1 MFIDEAVITVSGGTG
16 GHGKVAFFPN
26 KRGPSGGSGG
36 HGGDVYIKGHANM
49 TDLHAYVNKNI
60 YKAQDGISGE
70 TFERSGAAG
79 ENLILPVPIGTQ
91 VTNEKSAETFEVT
104 DSRSQVLIVRGGMG
118 GRRNSSFSTS
128 TYQTPRH
135 AEPGQTGETVK
146 LRLVL
151 KLIADVGLIGLPNAG
166 KSSLLNEFT
175 NANVKTAAYP
185 FTTLEPYLGVL
196 ARRSLANRDEGGF
209 EKLVIADIPGL
220 IEGASKGRGLGVKFL
235 KHIEKVGV
243 LLHCISSESADV
255 LKDYKTVIGEM
266 KEFNPELLEKKQ
278 IILLTKTDLIDDKT
292 QKKLINKLKKT
303 KHEVYPVSIYNP
315 DQFLQLKKYLIDL
328 FLHI

>member
-1 MFIDEAVITVSGGTG
+1 MFIDEAVITVSAGAGGP
-16 GHGKVAFFPN
+16 GKVAFFPN
-26 KRGPSGGSGG
+26 KRGPSGGAGG
-36 HGGDVYIKGHANM
+36 HGGHVFLKGHANM
-49 TDLHAYVNKNI
+49 TDLHPFVNKQV
-60 YKAQDGISGE
+60 YSAEDGVSGE

-79 ENLILPVPIGTQ
+79 EDLILRVPIGTH
-91 VTNEKSAETFEVT
+91 VVNEKTTETFEIS
-104 DSRSQVLIVRGGMG
+104 DSTTQVLIVRGGMG
-118 GRRNSSFSTS
+118 GRGNSAFVTS

-135 AEPGQTGETVK
+135 AEPGEPGESVT

-196 ARRSLANRDEGGF
+196 

-220 IEGASKGRGLGVKFL
+220 IEGASKGKGLGVKFL

-243 LLHCISSESADV
+243 LFHCISSESADV
-255 LKDYKTVIGEM
+255 LKDYETVIREM
-266 KEFNPELLEKKQ
+266 KEFNPKLLEKKQ
-278 IILLTKTDLIDDKT
+278 IILLTKTDLIDVKT
-292 QKKLINKLKKT
+292 QKKLIVKLNNT

-315 DQFLQLKKYLIDL
+315 DQFLKLKKYLIDL

>member
-1 MFIDEAVITVSGGTG
+1 MFVDEALITVTAGTG
-16 GHGKVAFFPN
+16 GHGKVSFYPN
-26 KRGPSGGSGG
+26 KRGPSGGAGG
-36 HGGDVYIKGHANM
+36 HGGNVYIKGHANM
-49 TDLHAYVNKNI
+49 SDLHTYVNKNI
-60 YKAQDGISGE
+60 YKAEDGVSGE
-70 TFERSGAAG
+70 TFERTGAAG
-79 ENLILPVPIGTQ
+79 KDLILSVPIGTH
-91 VTNEKSAETFEVT
+91 VIREGTTETLIEIT
-104 DSRSQVLIVRGGMG
+104 DSTTQTILVRGGIG
-118 GRRNSSFSTS
+118 GRGNVSFATS

-135 AEPGQTGETVK
+135 AEPGESGETVN

-196 ARRSLANRDEGGF
+196 DLRVGGF

-220 IEGASKGRGLGVKFL
+220 IEGASQGKGLGVKFL

-243 LLHCISSESADV
+243 LLHCISAESEDV
-255 LKDYKTVIGEM
+255 LKDYEIVIQEM
-266 KEFNPELLEKKQ
+266 RKFNPKLLEKRQ
-278 IILLTKTDLIDDKT
+278 LILLTKSDLLDVKT
-292 QKKLINKLKKT
+292 QKKLIAKLKKT
-303 KHEVYPVSIYNP
+303 KLDVYPVSIYNP
-315 DQFLQLKKYLIDL
+315 DQFLHLKKYLIDL